1 MYISFNQHFLIFVF
15 VINHIILEFMKAT
28 DNKFVMFLLPLI
40 SLLSFSQIVKQ
51 IHSSFKK

>member
-51 IHSSFKK
+51 THSSFKK